1 MNTYQRVSVS
11 KSPKFYDFFPN
22 FYRRIFFTSDDQNGR
37 FQNRVISGNLGKIAR
52 FAIRVIPG
60 IVLIKFVLFEELL
73 STICHFCY
81 TGDHANRIRAIRGSP
96 VMEFAQIGT

>member
-1 MNTYQRVSVS
+1 MS

-60 IVLIKFVLFEELL
+60 IVLIEFVLSEDPLYLESL
-73 STICHFCY
+73 SHTFKF
-81 TGDHANRIRAIRGSP
+81 DLVAEWSRA
-96 VMEFAQIGT
+96 

>member
-1 MNTYQRVSVS
+1 MS

-60 IVLIKFVLFEELL
+60 IVLIEFVLSEDLL
-73 STICHFCY
+73 YLKMS
-81 TGDHANRIRAIRGSP
+81 
-96 VMEFAQIGT
+96 FAKVLFKLMFADVGEGGKKKLGKLLMS

>member
-60 IVLIKFVLFEELL
+60 IVLIEFVLSEDLL
-73 STICHFCY
+73 YIQEKYS
-81 TGDHANRIRAIRGSP
+81 SSLL
-96 VMEFAQIGT
+96 